1 MENRAQRVDN
11 ALQQLLFR
19 LIPWNQDDD
28 EAVEDQRFDEALQ
41 AARQTLDDQPSSAAA
56 DDVHH
61 AADLIRQKL
70 VHENSRPDKA
80 LHFSNLYS
88 R

>member
-41 AARQTLDDQPSSAAA
+41 AARQTLGRHAPFVADRMRTSS
-56 DDVHH
+56 
-61 AADLIRQKL
+61 
-70 VHENSRPDKA
+70 
-80 LHFSNLYS
+80 
-88 R
+88 